1 MAKKTKV
8 STEKEELEHP
18 MPDRADQGEEFRAFH
33 QTVWKIA
40 ANWVANDDA
49 KHDRLT
55 RQAIKISE
63 ALEGQDPYFASAA
76 VCMWLDYHFESA
88 STRGGMKPEDVVR
101 ILAPR
106 VKPEAAW

>member
-1 MAKKTKV
+1 MKKTKV
-8 STEKEELEHP
+8 STDELEHP
-18 MPDRADQGEEFRAFH
+18 MPDRPDQGEEFRAFH
-33 QTVWKIA
+33 QTLWKIA

-55 RQAIKISE
+55 RQAVKISE

-76 VCMWLDYHFESA
+76 VCMWLDYHFENASA
-88 STRGGMKPEDVVR
+88 SGGMKPEHVVR

-106 VKPEAAW
+106 DRPEKPW